1 MSRGDPV
8 CPCGCGNYLG
18 QCRRQAERTDK
29 TYKMPND
36 ADSRQMLVAVSA
48 ELTRVRARLLEY
60 ITDLEVYQQ
69 ASETLY
75 EAERGGAVGV
85 RGYLGPGLEK
95 LRQKI
100 NVHQAWL
107 KGFACGASGDAQ

>member
-1 MSRGDPV
+1 MSCGDPM
-8 CPCGCGNYLG
+8 CRCGCGSYLG
-18 QCRRQAERTDK
+18 QCRRAAERVDTV
-29 TYKMPND
+29 YKMPNG
-36 ADSRQMLVAVSA
+36 ADSLQLVVAVGT
-48 ELTRVRARLLEY
+48 ELARVRSRLREY

-95 LRQKI
+95 LRQKL

-107 KGFACGASGDAQ
+107 KSFAGNTSGDGQ